1 MWILPDKERE
11 TVNRISVVQ
20 NKISPTESLLKAPH
34 EAKYALSGAAR
45 TDDTLKNEWHE
56 VDSLEYEFH
65 PSTFGCGFKQMQEA
79 WHLAIDKFSP
89 LLARHSHSLDI
100 ADPWGDLSSSPEV
113 MKFNYF
119 LLCNLSCLS
128 DCCYTFTTILKA
140 VGASF

>member
-20 NKISPTESLLKAPH
+20 NKISPRESLLKAPL
-34 EAKYALSGAAR
+34 EAKYALSGAGR
-45 TDDTLKNEWHE
+45 TEDMLKNEWHE

-65 PSTFGCGFKQMQEA
+65 PSTFGCSFTQMQKA
-79 WHLAIDKFSP
+79 WHPTTDKFSLP
-89 LLARHSHSLDI
+89 PSLHSHSLCK
-100 ADPWGDLSSSPEV
+100 ADPWADLSSSPEV